1 MNKFYVLDFKVFDK
15 DYYAEKVSVSHTD
28 ITELSIEGISLIDK
42 KIEID
47 LKKNKGKVRNYIGN
61 LYSLPIV
68 SELIAKTIMNDNF
81 NDIELIEVKVN
92 MKTDLKYYF
101 LNILNVI
108 DCIDLEKS
116 IYKLYIPDII
126 LFDSIDRLVI
136 DTTKIKN
143 DIFRIKGLLYK
154 IIVSE
159 KLKNE
164 LENLNLDEIEFMPIE
179 DFTKE

>member
-15 DYYAEKVSVSHTD
+15 DYYAEKVSVSHAD
-28 ITELSIEGISLIDK
+28 ITELSIEGISLIDS
-42 KIEID
+42 KIEIE
-47 LKKNKGKVRNYIGN
+47 LKKNKGEVRNYIGN

-68 SELIAKTIMNDNF
+68 SELIAKTIMNHNF

-116 IYKLYIPDII
+116 IYKLYVPEII
-126 LFDSIDRLVI
+126 LFDSINKLVI
-136 DTTKIKN
+136 DTAKIKN
-143 DIFRIKGLLYK
+143 DIFRIKGVLYK

-159 KLKNE
+159 RLKIE

>member
-1 MNKFYVLDFKVFDK
+1 MKIISLKKFLFLIPN
-15 DYYAEKVSVSHTD
+15 
-28 ITELSIEGISLIDK
+28 ITELSVEGISLIDK
-42 KIEID
+42 KIKIE
-47 LKKNKGKVRNYIGN
+47 LKKNKGIVKNYIEN